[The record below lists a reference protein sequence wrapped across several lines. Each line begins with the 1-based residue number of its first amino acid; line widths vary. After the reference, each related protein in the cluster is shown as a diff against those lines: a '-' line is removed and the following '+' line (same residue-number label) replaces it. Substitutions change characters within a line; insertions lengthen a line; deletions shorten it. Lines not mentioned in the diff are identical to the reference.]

1 MQYDTRLSYRQPI
14 TPDMQAEALAAMR
27 DNVPRAYGQNAADVY
42 RAHAGSNA
50 ADYKRAA
57 DLANMSYNTDQQNAQ
72 RKLALSG
79 LQQMADAHQAESQ
92 YQTSLAS
99 SLLGGLFR

>member
-27 DNVPRAYGQNAADVY
+27 SNAPRGYGQNAADVY
-42 RAHAGSNA
+42 RAYAGSNA
-50 ADYKRAA
+50 ADYKKAA
-57 DLANMSYNTDQQNAQ
+57 DLANMAYDADHQTAQ
-72 RKLALSG
+72 RRLALSG
-79 LQQMADAHQAESQ
+79 LQQMADAQRAQSQ
-92 YQTSLAS
+92 YETSLAS

>member
-14 TPDMQAEALAAMR
+14 SPDMQAEALAAMR
-27 DNVPRAYGQNAADVY
+27 DNAPRGYGQNAADVY
-42 RAHAGSNA
+42 RTHAGINA

-57 DLANMSYNTDQQNAQ
+57 DLANMSYDADQQTAQ
-72 RKLALSG
+72 RRLALSG
-79 LQQMADAHQAESQ
+79 LQQMADAQQAQSQ